1 MKLYHNIIRR
11 IIKLNKE
18 LWQNSNNLLF
28 VFFEKLMKQVAAATI
43 IQVSYILMKRV
54 LFDFLIDEL

>member
-18 LWQNSNNLLF
+18 LWQKSNNLLF

-43 IQVSYILMKRV
+43 IQVSYISMNRV
-54 LFDFLIDEL
+54 LFDFLNR